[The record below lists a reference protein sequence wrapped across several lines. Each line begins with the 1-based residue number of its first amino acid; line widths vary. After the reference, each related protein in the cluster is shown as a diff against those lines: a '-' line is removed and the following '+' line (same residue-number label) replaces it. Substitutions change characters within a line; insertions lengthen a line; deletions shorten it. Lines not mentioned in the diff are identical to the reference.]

1 MAQNLH
7 NTDDYRDHMRL
18 GGPCP
23 GFANRGFGWKAMKET
38 IARLGHPSGNR
49 NTAVGLP
56 WSDRLAFTDRVVL
69 PPDTEMRRVGVMKDK
84 YGREMI
90 TVCDACL
97 TASCWYGEHMCQASQ
112 GAGTVN
118 LPIETLRGLGR
129 EHEDYWHRDADGRPG
144 KYSSDSDT
152 STASELK
159 YRKLEK

>member
-1 MAQNLH
+1 
-7 NTDDYRDHMRL
+7 
-18 GGPCP
+18 
-23 GFANRGFGWKAMKET
+23 
-38 IARLGHPSGNR
+38 
-49 NTAVGLP
+49 
-56 WSDRLAFTDRVVL
+56 
-69 PPDTEMRRVGVMKDK
+69 
-84 YGREMI
+84 
-90 TVCDACL
+90 
-97 TASCWYGEHMCQASQ
+97 MCQASQ

>member
-1 MAQNLH
+1 M
-7 NTDDYRDHMRL
+7 
-18 GGPCP
+18 P
-23 GFANRGFGWKAMKET
+23 GLVSGVGDLACG
-38 IARLGHPSGNR
+38 IALNAIREK
-49 NTAVGLP
+49 
-56 WSDRLAFTDRVVL
+56 W
-69 PPDTEMRRVGVMKDK
+69 VMKDK

-97 TASCWYGEHMCQASQ
+97 TASCWYGEFMCQASQ